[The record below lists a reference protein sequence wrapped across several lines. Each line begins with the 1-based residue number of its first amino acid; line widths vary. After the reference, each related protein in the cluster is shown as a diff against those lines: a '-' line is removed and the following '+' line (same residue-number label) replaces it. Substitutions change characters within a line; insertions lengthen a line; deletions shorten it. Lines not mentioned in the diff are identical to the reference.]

1 MDPGVTEM
9 DTRLAEVTVMVTE
22 LVKPLLALAEMVATP
37 AEIPVAT
44 PEALT
49 VITEVLE
56 DDQVTESV
64 KLLVVPS
71 VKLAL
76 ALN

>member
-1 MDPGVTEM
+1 
-9 DTRLAEVTVMVTE
+9 
-22 LVKPLLALAEMVATP
+22 MVATP
-37 AEIPVAT
+37 ADTPVAT

-49 VITEVLE
+49 LMTAVLE
-56 DDQVTESV
+56 DDQVTEPV

>member
-1 MDPGVTEM
+1 
-9 DTRLAEVTVMVTE
+9 
-22 LVKPLLALAEMVATP
+22 MVATP

-44 PEALT
+44 PEGLT
-49 VITEVLE
+49 VMTAGLE
-56 DDQVTESV
+56 DDQVTEAV
-64 KLLVVPS
+64 KSLVLPS

>member
-1 MDPGVTEM
+1 
-9 DTRLAEVTVMVTE
+9 
-22 LVKPLLALAEMVATP
+22 MVATP